1 MSNIHGKKK
10 YRKFFKFLRKN
21 FGEKNPGD
29 INFIFENKISR
40 IELVQKVINLKNF
53 NSYLEIGTFKDELFS
68 EITCKTKIGVDPVSG
83 GNIRMTSD
91 DFFLQNKL
99 TFDCI
104 FIDGLHHYDQVLKD
118 IDNSLKV
125 LNKNGIIFIHDCLP
139 MNMDAQSIPRTVSH
153 WNGDVWK
160 AFVSKR
166 TDPRLDCYTIYA
178 DEGIGSILKRP
189 NKNILKLDIKNF
201 KKMKYSD
208 FYYNHRA
215 YMNIVE
221 AEDFIKII

>member
-1 MSNIHGKKK
+1 MANIHGKKK
-10 YRKFFKFLRKN
+10 YRKFFKFLSKN

-29 INFIFENKISR
+29 INFNFENKISR
-40 IELVQKVINLKNF
+40 IKLVQKVINLKNF

-68 EITCKTKIGVDPVSG
+68 QITCKTKIGVDPFSG

-104 FIDGLHHYDQVLKD
+104 FIDGLHHYDQVLND
-118 IDNSLKV
+118 IDNSLRV
-125 LNKNGIIFIHDCLP
+125 LNENGIIFIHDCLP
-139 MNMDAQSIPRTVSH
+139 KNMDAQSIPRTVSH

-166 TDPRLDCYTIYA
+166 TDPKLDCYTIYA

-221 AEDFIKII
+221 AGDFIKII